1 MPNTIQDG
9 NKQNIASGKSVRTRS
24 RFKLDYH
31 MFDTF
36 RFGEIHPHFVMECV
50 PGDKNVSVRSEHN
63 LRTYSLSAPLM
74 QKISMKKDYFA
85 VPMEAILPFNW
96 DKIYTNPVQG
106 DDVPDDA
113 GTYVANFSE
122 LIWNFLRSLKP
133 SFTPETEAITYDVF
147 ISRVNECLRWLL
159 TAELFYSNGNLL
171 SSLGIHLSHLLTFTY
186 TSYNGSRGYKSLDD
200 TFDSYCQDFMYLVSA
215 NNRLVTKFRVRASSA
230 DGWQYFEPTAIGFRS
245 VLDVCRDN
253 LGTFEFAFDASG
265 STSYNQNFGT
275 NWQIRTIGDGYPF
288 GLNLARLFAYQI
300 VCAHYYTDDHV
311 DYIYSAELYRQ
322 YISSLITSYLDAD
335 GSSFNS
341 EDFSYNG
348 VRTLYDFLSSRYFVG
363 FLNFG
368 YSSIDYFVLPYL
380 QAIFGYKHSLRY
392 KDYFVGAR
400 TQPLAVGDVN
410 VAVSDQSVSVVD
422 VTRKTQLQR
431 YLNAVNRSGRKFSN
445 YIGELFGVHV
455 APDYHNPFFLGH
467 TSDDIY
473 GQEVENTAESQQ
485 TNPNSIT
492 AILRSNAS
500 RYAFEFDADR
510 PCIIIGV
517 TYFDIPRSYW
527 QTIERQNF
535 HKDRFDMFNP
545 YMQFI
550 GDQKIYLKEL
560 SPSQYAYQVDTFGYT
575 NRHMEYKQRYNQC
588 AGGFVQNL
596 PGFAFLNDYGFSTD
610 ITVPISHIGP
620 SFIRSNNTELDRF
633 YLSLTGFSLG
643 SYFHFIVDNYN
654 DVSASRPMVYA
665 PSIL

>member
-9 NKQNIASGKSVRTRS
+9 NKQNVATGKDVRTRS

-31 MFDTF
+31 SFDTF

-106 DDVPDDA
+106 DDVPSDA
-113 GTYVANFSE
+113 GTYVADFSSLVATFVSNNIPSVTAKTGASIAE
-122 LIWNFLRSLKP
+122 FTAAYTEVFRWFL
-133 SFTPETEAITYDVF
+133 
-147 ISRVNECLRWLL
+147 C
-159 TAELFYSNGNLL
+159 AELFYSSGNLL
-171 SSLGIHLSHLLTFTY
+171 SSLGIHLSHTYSFEMTF
-186 TSYNGSRGYKSLDD
+186 SGSPSGRQSLDYYFDLFCSRFLQLVGPNYKS
-200 TFDSYCQDFMYLVSA
+200 
-215 NNRLVTKFRVRASSA
+215 FRVISDGASGS
-230 DGWQYFEPTAIGFRS
+230 DVHIFHVDAIGLRS
-245 VLDVCRDN
+245 AIECMRDD
-253 LGTFEFAFDASG
+253 LGTFYLDIIPTSS
-265 STSYNQNFGT
+265 STTTINIPSFSIT
-275 NWQIRTIGDGYPF
+275 MRSIGDATPF

-311 DYIYSAELYRQ
+311 DYIYSAELYRE
-322 YISSLITSYLDAD
+322 YILSLFSTS
-335 GSSFNS
+335 GVESI
-341 EDFSYNG
+341 DFVHFDYNG
-348 VRTLYDFLSSRYFVG
+348 VKCFYDYLSSA
-363 FLNFG
+363 
-368 YSSIDYFVLPYL
+368 YFVLMINGWSGGYIIPPQIYSYL

-392 KDYFVGAR
+392 KDYFVGSR

-410 VAVSDQSVSVVD
+410 VAVNNQEVSVVD
-422 VTRKTQLQR
+422 VTQKTQLQR
-431 YLNAVNRSGRKFSN
+431 FLNSVNRSGRKFSN

-485 TNPNSIT
+485 SNANSIT

-510 PCIIIGV
+510 PCIILGV

-527 QTIERQNF
+527 ESIERQNF

-550 GDQKIYLKEL
+550 GDQKVYLQEL
-560 SPSQYAYQVDTFGYT
+560 SPAHLAYGINTFGYQL
-575 NRHMEYKQRYNQC
+575 RHAEYKQRFNQ
-588 AGGFVQNL
+588 AQGGFVENL
-596 PGFAFLNDYGFSTD
+596 PGFAFLNDYGYNASQSLTD
-610 ITVPISHIGP
+610 VKIGP
-620 SFIRSNNTELDRF
+620 SFIRSKNTELDRF
-633 YLSLTGFSLG
+633 YLSLTGYSLG

-654 DVSASRPMVYA
+654 DCSASRPMVYA